1 MSAFSYLEPDN
12 IVFMAQFIKKV
23 YRKKQTVLN
32 RQAKKEDA
40 HFHSI
45 FIRNLQ
51 QQEL

>member
-1 MSAFSYLEPDN
+1 MSAFSYPEPDN

-32 RQAKKEDA
+32 RQTKKEDA
-40 HFHSI
+40 QS
-45 FIRNLQ
+45 RNLQ

>member
-1 MSAFSYLEPDN
+1 MSAFSYPEPDN
-12 IVFMAQFIKKV
+12 IVFMAQFIQKV

-40 HFHSI
+40 QS
-45 FIRNLQ
+45 RNLQ

>member
-1 MSAFSYLEPDN
+1 MSALSYPETDN

-23 YRKKQTVLN
+23 YRKNQTVLN
-32 RQAKKEDA
+32 RHAEKEDA

-45 FIRNLQ
+45 IRNLE

>member
-1 MSAFSYLEPDN
+1 MSAFSYPEPDN

-40 HFHSI
+40 QN
-45 FIRNLQ
+45 RNLQ

>member
-1 MSAFSYLEPDN
+1 MSAFSYPEPDN

-32 RQAKKEDA
+32 RQAKKEDHA
-40 HFHSI
+40 QN
-45 FIRNLQ
+45 RNLQ